1 MIMRTTSIAE
11 IISRQMRAAGTVKGG
26 LSAFARRTLEELEY
40 HDLVLQPSDFRHFGM
55 DQTGLFEPNNI
66 GRIRVLSSVSKERP
80 EELASWLAGLSNCR
94 SARQVNDHIVS
105 GVKLNLVTIKEAEII
120 SRQDEFDEHL
130 DRAVESRGG
139 DFVIVPYVKD
149 FTTGTM
155 DFPMRTVNDL
165 NGEKIELSAHVHA
178 TRMDNSKFVTAHVT
192 LPKDSPNLAGKLNQ
206 FFGMPWFKKQRP
218 RFITPGSFQ
227 SAVYSWGY
235 YQVPNAETNK
245 WVLIQ
250 GVVRSDDC
258 VLAGASVDFKKI
270 DPGLKQT
277 FYAYLEDQLRHM
289 IGNLP
294 GYAGS
299 QDVSTALWWDIGIA
313 RELARSD

>member
-1 MIMRTTSIAE
+1 MRTTSIAE
-11 IISRQMRAAGTVKGG
+11 RMFHQMRAAGTIKGA
-26 LSAFARRTLEELEY
+26 AFARRTLEELEY
-40 HDLVLQPSDFRHFGM
+40 HDLVLQPAELRHFGM
-55 DQTGLFEPNNI
+55 DQTELFGPINI
-66 GRIRVLSSVSKERP
+66 GRVRILSSSAKERP

-94 SARQVNDHIVS
+94 SARQVHDQIVS
-105 GVKLNLVTIKEAEII
+105 GIKSNLVTIKEAEII
-120 SRQDEFDEHL
+120 RRQDEFDEHL

-165 NGEKIELSAHVHA
+165 NGEKIELSAHVHV

-206 FFGMPWFKKQRP
+206 FFGMSWFKKHRP
-218 RFITPGSFQ
+218 RLLNPANLL
-227 SAVYSWGY
+227 SATYSWGY
-235 YQVPNAETNK
+235 YQAPHAETNK
-245 WVLIQ
+245 WILVQ
-250 GVVRSDDC
+250 GVLQSDYYI
-258 VLAGASVDFKKI
+258 LAGANVDFKKI

-277 FYAYLEDQLRHM
+277 FYTYLEDQLQHM

-294 GYAGS
+294 RYAGF
-299 QDVSTALWWDIGIA
+299 QDISIALWWDIGIA